1 MSLWSME
8 LQLVHHQTLLVVSER
23 LFALRGSPRSC
34 SLDLIAVMAV
44 SRLTTLLNPWNM
56 AQPGLHLSIPRV
68 ANPKRTREAM
78 KAV

>member
-1 MSLWSME
+1 ME